1 MFARSDP
8 VPRLVSRLLVRHRR
22 TWTVVRETV
31 TGVWADGFT
40 HAGNLAYLSLLTLF
54 PFFIVLATVAGTIGR
69 TDYGS
74 QALRGFMRLL
84 PPDVAELV
92 AKPIA
97 DVTEVRAS
105 AGLLTFG
112 ILVTL
117 WTVTTFIETIRDI
130 IRRAY
135 GTKSVVP
142 VWQYRIASLAFVFAA
157 CFLMLLAFAAQVV
170 LTGAETFIAR
180 LMPQAETIIAE
191 IGFRRLL
198 PAVALFTALY
208 AIFYTLT
215 PKRFRGDGFRIWPGA
230 LVTMVTW
237 VGTTMVMPWALALA
251 GGGYSLTYGSL
262 AGVIVALLFFYII
275 GMGLVAGAH
284 LNAALAKARQRRLKT
299 AETLAG
305 PNGAQWPES

>member
-1 MFARSDP
+1 MAPPSI
-8 VPRLVSRLLVRHRR
+8 LSRLLLRHRR
-22 TWTVVRETV
+22 AWGVARDTV

-54 PFFIVLATVAGTIGR
+54 PFFIVLATVAGSLGR
-69 TDYGS
+69 TDDGAK
-74 QALRGFMRLL
+74 ALRGFMRLL
-84 PPDVAELV
+84 PPDVAMLV

-135 GTKSVVP
+135 GTKAMVP
-142 VWQYRIASLAFVFAA
+142 GWKYRLASTAFVFAA
-157 CFLMLLAFAAQVV
+157 CFLMLIAFAAQVV
-170 LTGAETFIAR
+170 LTGAETFVAE
-180 LMPQAETIIAE
+180 LMPQADAIFNE
-191 IGFRRLL
+191 IGFRRAL
-198 PAVALFTALY
+198 PALALFTALY

-215 PKRFRGDGFRIWPGA
+215 PRRFRGTGYRIWPGA
-230 LVTMVTW
+230 LVTMVVW
-237 VGTTMVMPWALALA
+237 VGTTMGMPWALGVA

-284 LNAALAKARQRRLKT
+284 LNAALAKAHQSRLRT
-299 AETLAG
+299 
-305 PNGAQWPES
+305 GATVLE

>member
-1 MFARSDP
+1 MVLNMAEPNF
-8 VPRLVSRLLVRHRR
+8 LSRLLLRHRR
-22 TWTVVRETV
+22 TWAVVRDTV
-31 TGVWADGFT
+31 SGVWADGFT

-54 PFFIVLATVAGTIGR
+54 PFFIVLATIAGTLGR
-69 TDYGS
+69 TDDGRR
-74 QALRGFMRLL
+74 ALAAFLRLL
-84 PPDVAELV
+84 PPDVATLV

-130 IRRAY
+130 IRRSY
-135 GTKSVVP
+135 GTKAIVA
-142 VWQYRIASLAFVFAA
+142 VWQYRIASTAFVFAA
-157 CFLMLLAFAAQVV
+157 CVLMLTAFAAQVV
-170 LTGAETFIAR
+170 LTGAETFVAE
-180 LMPQAETIIAE
+180 LMPQADAILAA

-198 PAVALFTALY
+198 PALALFTALF
-208 AIFYTLT
+208 AIFFTLT
-215 PKRFRGDGFRIWPGA
+215 PRRFRGKGHLIWPGA

-237 VGTTMVMPWALALA
+237 VGTTMGMPWALGVA
-251 GGGYSLTYGSL
+251 GGGYSVTYGSL

-275 GMGLVAGAH
+275 GIGLVAGAH

-299 AETLAG
+299 SGT
-305 PNGAQWPES
+305 ST

>member
-1 MFARSDP
+1 MAPPSI
-8 VPRLVSRLLVRHRR
+8 LSRLLLRHRR
-22 TWTVVRETV
+22 AWGVVRDTV

-54 PFFIVLATVAGTIGR
+54 PFFIVLATVAGSLGR
-69 TDYGS
+69 TEDGAK
-74 QALRGFMRLL
+74 ALRGFMRLL
-84 PPDVAELV
+84 PPDVATLV

-135 GTKSVVP
+135 GTKAMVP
-142 VWQYRIASLAFVFAA
+142 GWKYRLASTAFVFAA
-157 CFLMLLAFAAQVV
+157 CFLMLIAFAAQVV
-170 LTGAETFIAR
+170 LTGAETFVAE
-180 LMPQAETIIAE
+180 LMPQADAIINQ
-191 IGFRRLL
+191 IGFRRGL
-198 PAVALFTALY
+198 PALALFTALY

-215 PKRFRGDGFRIWPGA
+215 PRRFRGTGFRIWPGA
-230 LVTMVTW
+230 LVTMVVW
-237 VGTTMVMPWALALA
+237 VGTTMGMPWALGVA

-284 LNAALAKARQRRLKT
+284 LNAALAKSHQKRLRAGAT
-299 AETLAG
+299 ALE
-305 PNGAQWPES
+305 

>member
-1 MFARSDP
+1 MAPPSI
-8 VPRLVSRLLVRHRR
+8 LSRLLLRHRR
-22 TWTVVRETV
+22 AWGVVRDTV

-54 PFFIVLATVAGTIGR
+54 PFFIVLATVAGSLGR
-69 TDYGS
+69 TEDGAK
-74 QALRGFMRLL
+74 ALRGFMRLL
-84 PPDVAELV
+84 PPDVATLV

-135 GTKSVVP
+135 GTKAMVP
-142 VWQYRIASLAFVFAA
+142 GWKYRLASTAFVFAA
-157 CFLMLLAFAAQVV
+157 CFLMLIAFAAQVV
-170 LTGAETFIAR
+170 LTGAETFVAE
-180 LMPQAETIIAE
+180 LMPQADAILNQ
-191 IGFRRLL
+191 IGFRRGL
-198 PAVALFTALY
+198 PALALFTALY

-215 PKRFRGDGFRIWPGA
+215 PRRFRGTGFRIWPGA
-230 LVTMVTW
+230 LVTMVVW
-237 VGTTMVMPWALALA
+237 VGTTMGMPWALGVA

-284 LNAALAKARQRRLKT
+284 LNAALAKSHQKRLRAGAT
-299 AETLAG
+299 ALE
-305 PNGAQWPES
+305 

>member
-1 MFARSDP
+1 MRN
-8 VPRLVSRLLVRHRR
+8 RR
-22 TWTVVRETV
+22 IWRVAHETIA
-31 TGVWADGFT
+31 GVWADGFT

-54 PFFIVLATVAGTIGR
+54 PFFIVLATVAGTLGR
-69 TDYGS
+69 TDDGIR
-74 QALRGFMRLL
+74 ALAGFMKLL
-84 PPDVAELV
+84 PPDVATLV

-135 GTKSVVP
+135 GTKAVVP

-157 CFLMLLAFAAQVV
+157 CFLMLIAFAAQVI

-180 LMPQAETIIAE
+180 LMPQAEAIIAQ

-198 PAVALFTALY
+198 PPLALFTALY
-208 AIFYTLT
+208 AIFVALT
-215 PKRFRGDGFRIWPGA
+215 PKRFRSEGYRIWPGA
-230 LVTMVTW
+230 LVTTATW
-237 VGTTMVMPWALALA
+237 VGTTMGMPWALGLA
-251 GGGYSLTYGSL
+251 GGGYSFTYGSL

-284 LNAALAKARQRRLKT
+284 LNAALAKAQQRRLKT
-299 AETLAG
+299 GEAVTEKS
-305 PNGAQWPES
+305 GAIWPES

>member
-1 MFARSDP
+1 MTALTLF
-8 VPRLVSRLLVRHRR
+8 SRLLLRHRR
-22 TWTVVRETV
+22 IWAVVRDTIS
-31 TGVWADGFT
+31 GVWADGFT

-54 PFFIVLATVAGTIGR
+54 PFFIVLATLAGTLGR
-69 TDYGS
+69 TDDGAR
-74 QALRGFMRLL
+74 ALRGFMKLL
-84 PPDVAELV
+84 PPDVATLV

-135 GTKSVVP
+135 GTKAVVP
-142 VWQYRIASLAFVFAA
+142 VWQYRLASMAFVFAA
-157 CFLMLLAFAAQVV
+157 CLLMLIAFAAQVI
-170 LTGAETFIAR
+170 LTGAETFVTE
-180 LMPQAETIIAE
+180 LMPKAEAIVAD

-198 PAVALFTALY
+198 PALALFTALY
-208 AIFYTLT
+208 SIFFTLT
-215 PKRFRGDGFRIWPGA
+215 PKRFRGEGYRIWPGA
-230 LVTMVTW
+230 VVTTVTW
-237 VGTTMVMPWALALA
+237 VGTTMGMPWALGLA

-284 LNAALAKARQRRLKT
+284 LNAALAKAQQRRLKT
-299 AETLAG
+299 VETVLV
-305 PNGAQWPES
+305 NGATWPES